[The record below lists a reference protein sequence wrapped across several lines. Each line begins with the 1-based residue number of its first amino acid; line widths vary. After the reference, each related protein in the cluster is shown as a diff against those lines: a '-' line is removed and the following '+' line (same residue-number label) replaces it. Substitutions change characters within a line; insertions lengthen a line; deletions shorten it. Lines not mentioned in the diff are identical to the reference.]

1 MQAVE
6 QSSKT
11 LSIYKSR
18 HVILEQLES
27 QGFDISNYNE
37 FSINEVNIMAQN
49 KQLDM
54 LLENTETKKKVF
66 VKYFLHK
73 GLRDTYIYE
82 MIEDLYN
89 LEQMLTKE
97 DTLIIVAKDDPNNS
111 LQTFIKNIFS
121 NDEIFIVVHSLK
133 RLQFNILEHDLV
145 PKHTI
150 LSDDEIKEFRQ
161 KYGIK
166 TNSQIPEISRFD
178 PVALAI
184 GMRPNQI
191 CHINRRSKI
200 AVFGDYYRNCIN
212 D

>member
-1 MQAVE
+1 MQATE
-6 QSSKT
+6 QSSKV
-11 LSIYKSR
+11 LSIFKSR
-18 HVILEQLES
+18 EVILQHLER
-27 QGFDISNYNE
+27 QGYDISNYNE
-37 FSINEVNIMAQN
+37 FSINEVNIMTQN

-66 VKYFLHK
+66 IKYFLHK

-89 LEQMLTKE
+89 LEQILSKDDM
-97 DTLIIVAKDDPNNS
+97 LIIVAKDDPNSS
-111 LQTFIKNIFS
+111 LQSFLKTIYS
-121 NDEIFIVVHSLK
+121 NEDVFTVVHSLK

-150 LSDDEIKEFRQ
+150 LEESELIEFRK
-161 KYGIK
+161 KYGI
-166 TNSQIPEISRFD
+166 TNNSQIPDISRFD

-184 GMRPNQI
+184 GMRPGEI
-191 CHINRRSKI
+191 CHIQRRSKI
-200 AVFGDYYRNCIN
+200 AVFGDYYRVCIN

>member
-1 MQAVE
+1 MQATE
-6 QSSKT
+6 QSSKV
-11 LSIYKSR
+11 LSIFKSR
-18 HVILEQLES
+18 EVILQHLER
-27 QGFDISNYNE
+27 QGYDISNYNE
-37 FSINEVNIMAQN
+37 FSINEVNIMTQN

-66 VKYFLHK
+66 IKYFLHK

-89 LEQMLTKE
+89 LEQILSKDDM
-97 DTLIIVAKDDPNNS
+97 LIIVAKDDPNSS
-111 LQTFIKNIFS
+111 LQSFLKTIYS
-121 NDEIFIVVHSLK
+121 NEDVFAVVHSLK

-150 LSDDEIKEFRQ
+150 LEESELIEFRK
-161 KYGIK
+161 KYGI
-166 TNSQIPEISRFD
+166 TNNSQIPDISRFD

-184 GMRPNQI
+184 GMRPGEI
-191 CHINRRSKI
+191 CHIQRRSKI
-200 AVFGDYYRNCIN
+200 AVFGDYYRVCIN

>member
-1 MQAVE
+1 MQATE
-6 QSSKT
+6 QSSKV
-11 LSIYKSR
+11 LSILKSR
-18 HVILEQLES
+18 EVILQHLER
-27 QGFDISNYNE
+27 QGYDISNYNE
-37 FSINEVNIMAQN
+37 FSINEVNIMTQN

-66 VKYFLHK
+66 IKYFLHK

-89 LEQMLTKE
+89 LEQILSKDDM
-97 DTLIIVAKDDPNNS
+97 LIIVAKDDPNSS
-111 LQTFIKNIFS
+111 LQSFLKTIYS
-121 NDEIFIVVHSLK
+121 NEDVFTVVHSLK

-150 LSDDEIKEFRQ
+150 LEESELIEFRK
-161 KYGIK
+161 KYGI
-166 TNSQIPEISRFD
+166 TNNSQIPDISRFD

-184 GMRPNQI
+184 GMRPGEI
-191 CHINRRSKI
+191 CHIQRRSKI
-200 AVFGDYYRNCIN
+200 AVFGDYYRVCIN

>member
-1 MQAVE
+1 MQAIE

-89 LEQMLTKE
+89 LEQMLTKD
-97 DTLIIVAKDDPNNS
+97 DTLIIVAKDD
-111 LQTFIKNIFS
+111 
-121 NDEIFIVVHSLK
+121 
-133 RLQFNILEHDLV
+133 
-145 PKHTI
+145 
-150 LSDDEIKEFRQ
+150 
-161 KYGIK
+161 
-166 TNSQIPEISRFD
+166 
-178 PVALAI
+178 
-184 GMRPNQI
+184 
-191 CHINRRSKI
+191 
-200 AVFGDYYRNCIN
+200 
-212 D
+212 

>member
-1 MQAVE
+1 MQASE

-18 HVILEQLES
+18 HVVLEQLEN
-27 QGFDISNYNE
+27 QGFDITNYNE

-82 MIEDLYN
+82 IIEDLYN
-89 LEQMLTKE
+89 LEQILTKD
-97 DTLIIVAKDDPNNS
+97 DTLLIISKDDPNSS
-111 LQTFIKNIFS
+111 LQTFLKTIFS
-121 NDEIFIVVHSLK
+121 NDEIFIVVQSLK
-133 RLQFNILEHDLV
+133 RVQFNILNHELV

-150 LSDDEIKEFRQ
+150 LTDDEIKEFYE

-166 TNSQIPEISRFD
+166 TRDQIPGISRFD

-184 GMRPNQI
+184 GMRPKQI
-191 CHINRRSKI
+191 CHILRRSKI

>member
-1 MQAVE
+1 MQATE
-6 QSSKT
+6 QSSKV
-11 LSIYKSR
+11 LSIFKSR
-18 HVILEQLES
+18 EVILQHLER
-27 QGFDISNYNE
+27 QGYDISNYNE
-37 FSINEVNIMAQN
+37 FSINEVNIMTQN

-66 VKYFLHK
+66 IKYFLHK

-89 LEQMLTKE
+89 LEQILSKDDM
-97 DTLIIVAKDDPNNS
+97 LIIVAKDDPNSS
-111 LQTFIKNIFS
+111 LQSFLKTIYS
-121 NDEIFIVVHSLK
+121 NEDVFAVVHSLK

-150 LSDDEIKEFRQ
+150 LEESELIEFRK
-161 KYGIK
+161 KYGI
-166 TNSQIPEISRFD
+166 TNNSQIPDISRFD

-184 GMRPNQI
+184 GMRPGEI
-191 CHINRRSKI
+191 CHIQRRSKI
-200 AVFGDYYRNCIN
+200 AVFGDYYRVCVN